1 MQLNN
6 MADPAN
12 PLSPSSPL
20 NTANPLHPINKSSQ
34 SEYQVQQ
41 QKCDKCGQVIQSH
54 NYGLIAVVIFFSI
67 LFAFCFFAFVVIF
80 DALKDAAPRR

>member
-12 PLSPSSPL
+12 PLSPASPL
-20 NTANPLHPINKSSQ
+20 NPANPLHPNNQ
-34 SEYQVQQ
+34 RAYQTEQ
-41 QKCDKCGQVIQSH
+41 QKCDKCVQVIQSH

-80 DALKDAAPRR
+80 DALRDAAPRR